1 MSSTPGKRDRPY
13 SRLMKYEHDKVLLHG
28 ASALLVYV
36 GLCRLHSDARPD
48 EKNEFPAGAAA
59 IAKHCGLTSR
69 CVKKYLP
76 LLAKDGLI
84 AIKSGRKIDGKHQ
97 NEENRFTLLGRELDS
112 PPREQGSPRREPDSS
127 GRESD
132 ASVTFPVYVV
142 KKEKR
147 KRKGVEA
154 SVAKIIP
161 LPHGPPFAD
170 AWQEFS
176 AHRSELGHSL
186 TPTASNLILSE
197 LAAVSES
204 SAVESIHQAVT
215 KGWRKPFPK
224 SPAHTAP
231 LLGKSP
237 RHLELL

>member
-1 MSSTPGKRDRPY
+1 
-13 SRLMKYEHDKVLLHG
+13 
-28 ASALLVYV
+28 
-36 GLCRLHSDARPD
+36 
-48 EKNEFPAGAAA
+48 
-59 IAKHCGLTSR
+59 
-69 CVKKYLP
+69 VKGYLP
-76 LLAKDGLI
+76 LLVEEKLI
-84 AIKSGRKIDGKHQ
+84 DLTSGGKTDTRNH
-97 NEENRFTLLGRELDS
+97 NEENRITLLGSEY
-112 PPREQGSPRREPDSS
+112 GSPRR
-127 GRESD
+127 
-132 ASVTFPVYVV
+132 ASETGVSCPVYVV

-176 AHRSELGHSL
+176 AHRSESGHSL
-186 TPTASNLILSE
+186 TPTASNRILSE

-204 SAVESIHQAVT
+204 SAVESIHQAIT

-224 SPAHTAP
+224 SPSHNAP

-237 RHLELL
+237 DHLDL